1 MKKIIYLSCF
11 LGLVCAVAGGALTI
25 VNNAT
30 APIIEAM
37 ALESEKANLELIY
50 PGANFSE
57 VENTDE
63 TGLIKGIYQAEG
75 LGYIYKVEN
84 YGYAS
89 TPFTFLIAF
98 NNDGTVAGYQ
108 VLSSSE
114 TSGVGS
120 RCFEEDYSNQVK
132 ALTSADAFPLLSG
145 ATLTSTGVT
154 NGIDAAKAHFNNLQ
168 GIEYDPNAKAEA
180 PALAT
185 GNPVSLSD
193 DLSSFDAKIDN
204 ETADGNLVTYTIR
217 VKGYGLIDPEGHAGE
232 SGHEYARNY
241 YDVTV
246 DKDTMSITSVKMTSF
261 GDTEGIGDKV
271 NNEEYLA
278 LFEGATLDSEIDT
291 VTGATWTSKSVHA
304 ACKAALEAANQ

>member
-114 TSGVGS
+114 TSGFGS

-154 NGIDAAKAHFNNLQ
+154 NGIDAAKAQSIKFFEIFERNLNCN
-168 GIEYDPNAKAEA
+168 GAII
-180 PALAT
+180 T
-185 GNPVSLSD
+185 
-193 DLSSFDAKIDN
+193 DN
-204 ETADGNLVTYTIR
+204 L
-217 VKGYGLIDPEGHAGE
+217 KFHGL
-232 SGHEYARNY
+232 
-241 YDVTV
+241 V
-246 DKDTMSITSVKMTSF
+246 DK
-261 GDTEGIGDKV
+261 
-271 NNEEYLA
+271 N
-278 LFEGATLDSEIDT
+278 DSEI
-291 VTGATWTSKSVHA
+291 KSRNLR
-304 ACKAALEAANQ
+304 ALVRKIKDYIKFLETNEKYNTEFFDIGDGISVSIKK